1 MKTTDEHNASP
12 VVLFDGVC
20 NLCNASVQFILK
32 NEKEEKLSFA
42 TLQDA
47 RSQKLL
53 IPFNDTE
60 IHDSVLLL
68 EDGIL
73 YQESDA
79 ALRIARYLKFYR
91 FLYFLIY
98 IPRWLRNPIY
108 RLIARNRY
116 KWFGKRDQ
124 CMIPDKKVEH
134 RFM

>member
-1 MKTTDEHNASP
+1 MKTTYKHNASP
-12 VVLFDGVC
+12 VVLFDGIC

-32 NEKEEKLSFA
+32 NEKEEKLRFA

-79 ALRIARYLKFYR
+79 ALRIAKYLKFYR

-116 KWFGKRDQ
+116 KWFSKRDS